1 MAPNQDPCPRGV
13 YVLVEEDKQ
22 NQTKEL
28 CTCPDGEKC
37 YGEKESR
44 KSEPLLGVPI
54 VVQRK

>member
-44 KSEPLLGVPI
+44 K
-54 VVQRK
+54 RR